1 MSWKLR
7 HDDIKSYHEN
17 GFLIVRGRFRD
28 EEMRRLDRAILRC
41 ARAPGCLSTDRK
53 SRYPQPSKYTIASE
67 GLLDPDLAFI
77 ADDSS
82 ILDAVEK
89 LLGKPPSLSAFVS
102 YLRTPGDRGS
112 AADYRGS
119 SLTAHCDYKPFRPA
133 GSSLDWLFVI
143 LALSDY
149 TPEIGP
155 LYVSPGSH
163 KISRTRARGR
173 ITHVERAG
181 VEQVPPLV
189 DAKLRR
195 SDMLFMNMF
204 TWHEAP
210 ANRSDQDRWGIY
222 NKYTAIDAP
231 PATGPFLFSNAA
243 FQMLGDRGRETMRH
257 HTDRPIATTRLVLEH
272 DDRVL
277 LVRSTDPSRPDCGRW
292 TLPGGAA
299 EQIDIIRDW
308 DVGNVIASLE
318 ARVLD
323 LLGVEIDWMTYVGD
337 YLDGGG
343 LCRVYARP
351 LDEPIRLLAPKMLE
365 TRWIGEGE
373 LASDE
378 YRDRMSSGFEVEAIR
393 NWLHDP
399 LLRGI
404 GQSQSRAG
412 LPPAYVAPV
421 GGGSER
427 REEER

>member
-1 MSWKLR
+1 MSWNLGR
-7 HDDIKSYHEN
+7 DDICSYHEN
-17 GFLIVRGRFRD
+17 GFLIVRGGFRE
-28 EEMRRLDRAILRC
+28 EEMRCFDRAILRC
-41 ARAPGCLSTDRK
+41 AKAPGCLSTDRK
-53 SRYPQPSKYTIASE
+53 SRYPERSKYTIASE

-77 ADDSS
+77 ADDPS
-82 ILDAVEK
+82 ILDAVET

-112 AADYRGS
+112 AADYQGS
-119 SLTAHCDYKPFRPA
+119 SQTAHCDYKPFRPA

-163 KISRTRARGR
+163 QMSRTRVEGR
-173 ITHVERAG
+173 ITHVERARA
-181 VEQVPPLV
+181 EQVPPLV

-195 SDMLFMNMF
+195 GDLLFMNMF

-210 ANRSDQDRWGIY
+210 GNRSGQDRWGIY

-231 PATGPFLFSNAA
+231 PASGPFLFSDAA
-243 FQMLGDRGRETMRH
+243 FQMLGDRGRASMRH

-277 LVRSTDPSRPDCGRW
+277 LVRSTDPSSPDCGQW

-299 EQIDIIRDW
+299 EQIDIISDW

-318 ARVLD
+318 ARVLE

-337 YLDGGG
+337 YREGDG
-343 LCRVYARP
+343 LCRVYGRP
-351 LDEPIRLLAPKMLE
+351 LDEPIELSPPESLE
-365 TRWIGEGE
+365 TRWVGEGE
-373 LASDE
+373 LASDAW
-378 YRDRMSSGFEVEAIR
+378 RDRMSSGFELEAIR
-393 NWLHDP
+393 SWLDDP
-399 LLRGI
+399 VLRGI

-412 LPPAYVAPV
+412 LTPAYVAPV
-421 GGGSER
+421 EG
-427 REEER
+427 REER